1 MRFKNG
7 AGAVLGLVEAAALGR
22 PEGGGGPYLP
32 AGEDDLRPAVYS
44 PESSYSDFAASA
56 ISALFPGEVDPM
68 LAHRLADRAFPS
80 PPESFDVDEDL
91 TVVDLCAGPSA
102 SSADPGAAFLGG
114 ILAVEARTRGPRLV
128 LADGS
133 GPEGAALAEAMAG
146 IEGLSLALLYPEGSP
161 AAGIHLSRLEREG
174 GSTRLISVRGGRD
187 DVRSIIAAA
196 AGRRIGGKAVTI
208 AGPANPARFVARIIG
223 CAAVFAALSKGAT
236 GEIYFGLRSG
246 EGIGLAA
253 CLWAWR
259 LGIPLTGAIIPMD
272 EADGASAG
280 TDAAFGDD
288 PDGRALASRFEEGR
302 PGLIRSLVRLHEA
315 DRDRILAARG
325 RLEAAGAPPL
335 DLGAAAVVAAAEQVL
350 EQGLRGHA
358 KVLVLSERHPSW
370 SGEGASSPRAL
381 SGATLDA
388 RPDSEIGISRG
399 ELESALER

>member
-7 AGAVLGLVEAAALGR
+7 AGAALGLVEAAALGR
-22 PEGGGGPYLP
+22 PEGGGGPFLP

-80 PPESFDVDEDL
+80 PPESFDVDGDL
-91 TVVDLCAGPSA
+91 AVIDLCSGASA

-146 IEGLSLALLYPEGSP
+146 IEGLSLALLYPEGSR

-174 GSTRLISVRGGRD
+174 GSTRLISVRGGSGE
-187 DVRSIIAAA
+187 VRSMIAAA
-196 AGRRIGGKAVTI
+196 AGRRIGGKAITI
-208 AGPANPARFVARIIG
+208 AGPANPARLVARIIG

-259 LGIPLTGAIIPMD
+259 LGIPLTGAIIPID

-280 TDAAFGDD
+280 PDAAFGGD

-315 DRDRILAARG
+315 DRDQILAASG

-335 DLGAAAVVAAAEQVL
+335 DLAGAAVVAAAEQVL
-350 EQGLRGHA
+350 EHGLRGHA

-370 SGEGASSPRAL
+370 SGEGASLPRAL
-381 SGATLDA
+381 SGAMLDA
-388 RPDSEIGISRG
+388 RPDSEIGLSWR